1 MKKMLYI
8 GHNYHNK
15 TKSTEFLIELFKE
28 KYIVE
33 EADHTIY
40 SNDISIQKNLKNK
53 HYDVI
58 VLFQILPPRLILKD
72 TSFESGIFFP
82 CMTAAQ
88 IVKIRSGKII
98 RTF

>member
-40 SNDISIQKNLKNK
+40 SNDISIQKNLKNNPE
-53 HYDVI
+53 Y
-58 VLFQILPPRLILKD
+58 
-72 TSFESGIFFP
+72 FFP

-88 IVKIRSGKII
+88 ITKIRSGKII

>member
-40 SNDISIQKNLKNK
+40 ANDISIQKNLKNK

-58 VLFQILPPRLILKD
+58 VLFQILPPQL
-72 TSFESGIFFP
+72 FFHL
-82 CMTAAQ
+82 
-88 IVKIRSGKII
+88 
-98 RTF
+98 